1 MRTYSSR
8 EVIEI
13 LEANGWTYKNTRGSH
28 HHYENKAT
36 GKKVTVKHPAKIIP
50 IGTLKNISRQ
60 TGIRM

>member
-13 LEANGWTYKNTRGSH
+13 LEANGWIYKNTRGSH
-28 HHYENKAT
+28 HQYENKTT
-36 GKKVTVKHPAKIIP
+36 GKKVTVKHPAKTIP

-60 TGIRM
+60 TGIQF